1 MFNSFSYRSSF
12 RPNGVN
18 NAFIS
23 VSVSAT
29 DDVVKV
35 EVWDVVDKGEWRT
48 KELHM
53 LLCYSAK
60 LLFPFRPPVLIL
72 SSLHICH
79 TSGQKHPLL
88 ECAGEHCH
96 RVWPLACVQ
105 WVALPPYTFVFRLF
119 SALLVFV
126 LYFSNTINI
135 SFRKFNSKKLI
146 LHKGEQKSDRCH
158 SQKLLLEF
166 CMWKSFKH

>member
-1 MFNSFSYRSSF
+1 MCFDECFWLFISVAPYQGKMSAFSLCCCSLQQYFLDPHIPEAPVFVNSFSCRSSF
-12 RPNGVN
+12 KPYSVN

-53 LLCYSAK
+53 PLSYSEK
-60 LLFPFRPPVLIL
+60 WLFPFRPPVLIL
-72 SSLHICH
+72 SSLYICH
-79 TSGQKHPLL
+79 TCGQKHPLP

-96 RVWPLACVQ
+96 SAWPLACVQ
-105 WVALPPYTFVFRLF
+105 WVALLPYTFVFRLF
-119 SALLVFV
+119 
-126 LYFSNTINI
+126 
-135 SFRKFNSKKLI
+135 
-146 LHKGEQKSDRCH
+146 
-158 SQKLLLEF
+158 
-166 CMWKSFKH
+166 